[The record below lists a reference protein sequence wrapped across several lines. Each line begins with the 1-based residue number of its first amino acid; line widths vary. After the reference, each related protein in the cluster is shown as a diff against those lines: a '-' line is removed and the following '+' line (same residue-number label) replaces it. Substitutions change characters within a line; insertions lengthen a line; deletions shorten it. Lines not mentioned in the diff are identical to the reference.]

1 MIERVLQH
9 HPIACAAKMVTHGSD
24 IVASDRESVCDRGGN
39 VLVTEKSHAVSGGEG
54 EKLFRL
60 K

>member
-1 MIERVLQH
+1 
-9 HPIACAAKMVTHGSD
+9 MVTHGSD